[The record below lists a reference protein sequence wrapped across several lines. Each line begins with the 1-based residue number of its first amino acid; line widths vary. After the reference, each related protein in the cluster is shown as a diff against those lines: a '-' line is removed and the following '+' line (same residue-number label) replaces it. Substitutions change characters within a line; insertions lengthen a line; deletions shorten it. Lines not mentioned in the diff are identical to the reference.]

1 MAGKNGKRRHITG
14 YLLVLGVVLVLCGG
28 LSYKRILLEKE
39 QDKVFAKY
47 EAATREYED
56 EEERAKDL
64 SELSIYTKTK
74 KFIEDIAREKFGLV
88 YDNEVILKPE
98 EEE

>member
-1 MAGKNGKRRHITG
+1 MAGKNGKRRHLAG
-14 YLLVLGVVLVLCGG
+14 YLLVLAVVLVLCGG

-39 QDKVFAKY
+39 QDKVLARY
-47 EAATREYED
+47 NAANKEYED
-56 EEERAKDL
+56 EEQRSE
-64 SELSIYTKTK
+64 ELSKLSVYTKTK

-88 YDNEVILKPE
+88 YDNEVILSPE

>member
-1 MAGKNGKRRHITG
+1 MAKNGKRRHLAG
-14 YLLVLGVVLVLCGG
+14 YLLVLAIVLVLCGA
-28 LSYKRILLEKE
+28 LSYKRIILEKE
-39 QDKVFAKY
+39 QDRVFARY
-47 EAATREYED
+47 EAAAKEYED
-56 EEERAKDL
+56 EEERAEDL

-88 YDNEVILKPE
+88 YDNEVILSPE

>member
-1 MAGKNGKRRHITG
+1 MAGKNGKRRHLAG
-14 YLLVLGVVLVLCGG
+14 YLLVLAIVLVLCGA

-39 QDKVFAKY
+39 QDKVLARY
-47 EAATREYED
+47 QAATREYED
-56 EEERAKDL
+56 EEERAEEL

-88 YDNEVILKPE
+88 YDNEVILSPE